1 MVHACVADTHI
12 WYHITMCCILLTVD
26 DILSEELRHCY
37 GLLSPSIRTIP
48 LKDGPSPSTT
58 RVGLLSLSTSVL
70 SLSCDNK
77 ERGREH
83 VQSLKTY
90 CARQHNPNAL
100 ISLQCRN
107 KAWDFALY
115 HITILF
121 ICLGYGDYFLYCTH
135 FMKLAWTS
143 QLGKEYKT
151 ICCLFE

>member
-1 MVHACVADTHI
+1 MVHACVVDTHI

-90 CARQHNPNAL
+90 CARQHKGVGKNKRLHNLLILFCQLNNYIEPNKSKL
-100 ISLQCRN
+100 NLELGLSLQN
-107 KAWDFALY
+107 K
-115 HITILF
+115 
-121 ICLGYGDYFLYCTH
+121 
-135 FMKLAWTS
+135 K
-143 QLGKEYKT
+143 
-151 ICCLFE
+151 